1 MQAQIISAGEV
12 VNVIVVPA
20 EATVTAGGASIV
32 WGEGE
37 SAIAIDAPEGCT
49 FMMQDGAAM
58 GWRLL
63 DGVLVPPAAPIIT
76 ASPEELIAFANAAQ
90 WRCATGGYQ
99 MTIAGETIAFPTS
112 DVAMSTIAGKAA
124 RLGQPGA
131 PASVIWQ
138 VGPTDFKEIAAA
150 DFIAAS
156 IEIADFVQATF
167 DALPPIFAGIAD
179 GTITTT
185 AQIDA
190 AFG

>member
-1 MQAQIISAGEV
+1 MQVQVIENSAVINVIAVPDGASVAEDGASVAWGAGEV
-12 VNVIVVPA
+12 G
-20 EATVTAGGASIV
+20 VT
-32 WGEGE
+32 
-37 SAIAIDAPEGCT
+37 IDAPANGR
-49 FMMQDGAAM
+49 FMMQDGAGI
-58 GWRLL
+58 GWLL
-63 DGVLVPPAAPIIT
+63 ADSALVAPAEPVAA
-76 ASPEELIAFANAAQ
+76 ASPEQLVAYANAAQ

-99 MTIAGETIAFPTS
+99 MTIAGDLIPFSTS
-112 DVAMSTIAGKAA
+112 EVAMNMIAGKVA

-131 PASVIWQ
+131 PVTVNWQ
-138 VGPTDFKEIAAA
+138 IGPTSFQEIAAA

-190 AFG
+190 AFA